1 MNGLNNFPQS
11 RPVIA
16 LIVLAFIIQT
26 SGLRS
31 VNAQSIIRL
40 MASQPE
46 KLVTNLNNEIVTNG
60 NIAVEIGDGL
70 VLTGGTPPFSYVW
83 MQGNNIL
90 STNSVI
96 EVESGLATL
105 YQLIITDSRGC
116 TSLSPVTVGIDHFFD
131 ETIKI
136 YPIPAR
142 TYITIDPGVF
152 SGKITLALLNYSG
165 ERLWAGEISGKYNL
179 QLNYPSGVYF
189 LEMRI
194 NNQVTVKKILIT
206 GSSF

>member
-96 EVESGLATL
+96 EVEPGLATL

-131 ETIKI
+131 ETIKV

-179 QLNYPSGVYF
+179 QLNYPSGIYF

>member
-46 KLVTNLNNEIVTNG
+46 KLVTNLNNEIITNG

-96 EVESGLATL
+96 EVEPGLATL

-131 ETIKI
+131 ETIKV

-179 QLNYPSGVYF
+179 QLNYPSGIYF